1 MRRPRR
7 SREIRRSCLEMS
19 HIGGP
24 VKRSR
29 KELLRGDLG
38 GPGISG
44 DLV

>member
-1 MRRPRR
+1 M
-7 SREIRRSCLEMS
+7 EIS
-19 HIGGP
+19 HRDLVN

-38 GPGISG
+38 GPGRSG